1 MKIIFYDV
9 EHGSCCH
16 IITPNGKHILVD
28 IGSKTEASIV
38 DYINHKYYFG
48 YGGSIDELII
58 THPHEDHIYD
68 LPNLDTYSIN
78 PRILQRP
85 RGAFPLS
92 YKASDPNH
100 YKCIVNKANELNE
113 HYTGVVSD
121 SESPILFPNNGG
133 VHFEFFAPPDNLCS
147 DDPNSFSNII
157 VVSYGYFK
165 IVITGDNPASI
176 LKEMLQNN
184 IQLRQS
190 IKDSTIL
197 VAPHHGRDGEYCEE
211 FVSAVNPRLTVFSDG
226 TKKYKTQDY
235 SRNRYANRTRGVTWG
250 RPKQIC
256 IHNKVRWLDKI
267 FFSSRRNMEHRY
279 R

>member
-1 MKIIFYDV
+1 MWY
-9 EHGSCCH
+9 
-16 IITPNGKHILVD
+16 L
-28 IGSKTEASIV
+28 
-38 DYINHKYYFG
+38 Y
-48 YGGSIDELII
+48 
-58 THPHEDHIYD
+58 
-68 LPNLDTYSIN
+68 
-78 PRILQRP
+78 
-85 RGAFPLS
+85 LS
-92 YKASDPNH
+92 EP
-100 YKCIVNKANELNE
+100 
-113 HYTGVVSD
+113 
-121 SESPILFPNNGG
+121 PILFSNNGG

-211 FVSAVNPRLTVFSDG
+211 FVSAVNPRLTIFSDG

-250 RPKQIC
+250 GQSRYVFTTRSDGSIKFSFRSDGTWSIDT
-256 IHNKVRWLDKI
+256 DK
-267 FFSSRRNMEHRY
+267 FSY
-279 R
+279 